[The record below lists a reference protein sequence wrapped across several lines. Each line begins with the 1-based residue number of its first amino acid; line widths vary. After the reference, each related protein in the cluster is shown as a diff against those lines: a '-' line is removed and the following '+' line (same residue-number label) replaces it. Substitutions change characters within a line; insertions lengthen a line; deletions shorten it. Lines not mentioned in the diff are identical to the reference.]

1 MTTFISMISEVS
13 TATLSNIA
21 TAIGM
26 PVAILVFW
34 RSVKKER
41 EDREYGTY
49 DDLDKCYRE
58 FLLICIDR
66 LALGVYG
73 ADPSFD
79 ERGMTAFQQQQREI
93 LLLNLISILERAY
106 IMHIKRS
113 APMRRQWCGW
123 NSYIDDYCWAP
134 SFARAWRDGL
144 GIDFERGFVKFI
156 DAKMKLIWPEYPKG
170 PIESGGQM
178 QPNVGES

>member
-106 IMHIKRS
+106 IMHIK
-113 APMRRQWCGW
+113 
-123 NSYIDDYCWAP
+123 
-134 SFARAWRDGL
+134 
-144 GIDFERGFVKFI
+144 
-156 DAKMKLIWPEYPKG
+156 
-170 PIESGGQM
+170 
-178 QPNVGES
+178 